1 MREMISVQV
10 ISSALTK
17 KPVKTAIFVWL
28 SFFALLGR
36 SGKGFFRLLC
46 LWDVLKK

>member
-1 MREMISVQV
+1 MVSVQV
-10 ISSALTK
+10 ISGASSK

-36 SGKGFFRLLC
+36 SGQGLFRLLC
-46 LWDVLKK
+46 